1 MTDKLAAADS
11 GDFARWVLSNYSD
24 PIPESEARSFI
35 ESKLGLEIKPP
46 RKPRGGPR
54 FQKGDEVVIK
64 KDKHKNAETMEVYA
78 EFNGKVGE
86 VIDTDSTGA
95 TVKFKSGGEGVFPD
109 AQKLRGVGIYK
120 YTPPFVMQGS
130 PALEMVY
137 LAEEKE
143 IRDEQKVI
151 VDRYLS
157 NGKTQTR
164 SGNYYSG
171 YAFTASVNQ
180 GGQVYFSVF
189 PQQRVEVD
197 PESESGFL
205 PRSFNPTKGQV
216 LYMGLL
222 GKRPVGWKDQ
232 WAEQENAGPEG
243 AMHSA
248 SLRAKVIR
256 LAHAKPELRA
266 ALLPLLKK

>member
-1 MTDKLAAADS
+1 MDKKLAAVDS
-11 GDFARWVLSNYSD
+11 GDFSRWVLSNFTE
-24 PIPESEARSFI
+24 PLQESEARAFI
-35 ESKLGLEIKPP
+35 TSKLGLDIKPP

-54 FQKGDEVVIK
+54 FQVGDEVVIK
-64 KDKHKNAETMEVYA
+64 KDKHKNAETMEVY
-78 EFNGKVGE
+78 EKFHGKVGE
-86 VIDTDSTGA
+86 VIEADSTGVTA
-95 TVKFKSGGEGVFPD
+95 KFKSGGEGVFPD

-120 YTPPFVMQGS
+120 YTAPFVMQGS

-143 IRDEQKVI
+143 IRDEQKII
-151 VDRYLS
+151 VEKYLS
-157 NGKTQTR
+157 NGRTQTR

-197 PESESGFL
+197 PSSESGFL

-222 GKRPVGWKDQ
+222 GKRPTGWKDQ
-232 WAEQENAGPEG
+232 WEEQEAQAGG
-243 AMHSA
+243 MGHAA
-248 SLRAKVIR
+248 SLRSKVIR
-256 LAHAKPELRA
+256 LAHLKPELRA
-266 ALLPLLKK
+266 HLLPLLK